1 MVAPC
6 ATTGSNPSSFI
17 DPNIAPLVQSGGA
30 NIDTNGNSFVVSNN
44 FVHDT
49 SGPALDGG
57 FNKAGAGT
65 LTINGTSTYTGVT
78 AVSGGTLV
86 VQTANAASS
95 GYAVNA
101 AGATLDL
108 TSLGTFSLAAG
119 KTLQGIGTVIT
130 SGISHNAGTITG
142 GVSGTANSIGTLT
155 LASGK
160 LDLAGGKVRFD
171 LSNSAAGTND
181 KIVANAGLSASA
193 SSIIDLEFTALPA
206 TSQTYRLFDYTG
218 SSVSGSAANFVISG
232 NGGRGVALDFATA
245 GQVNLLF
252 TPGLPS
258 SNLVWNNTGSGS
270 QNWDI
275 KTTKSWNNLTTPL
288 ASDVF
293 FNGDFVTFDNTAG
306 VQTSVSIP
314 NGTQVAPGSITVN
327 SSTNNF
333 SISSPGTG
341 KITGSAGPR

>member
-1 MVAPC
+1 M
-6 ATTGSNPSSFI
+6 
-17 DPNIAPLVQSGGA
+17 
-30 NIDTNGNSFVVSNN
+30 
-44 FVHDT
+44 
-49 SGPALDGG
+49 
-57 FNKAGAGT
+57 
-65 LTINGTSTYTGVT
+65 T

-86 VQTANAASS
+86 VQTANTATS

-108 TSLGTFSLAAG
+108 TPLGTLTLGAG
-119 KTLQGIGTVIT
+119 KTLQGIGSVLT
-130 SGISHNAGTITG
+130 SGFSHSVGTITG
-142 GVSGTANSIGTLT
+142 GVSSTANSMGTLT
-155 LASGK
+155 LASGN

-171 LSNSAAGTND
+171 LSNSAVGTND

-193 SSIIDLEFTALPA
+193 SSIVDLEFATLPTTA
-206 TSQTYRLFDYTG
+206 QTYRLFDYTG

-232 NGGRGVALDFATA
+232 NGGRGVALDFSTP
-245 GQVNLLF
+245 GQVNLQF

-258 SNLVWNNTGSGS
+258 SNLVWNNTGSAP

-314 NGTQVAPGSITVN
+314 NGRRSRRGPLPSTPAPITFQFPALAAEKSPVARLSLRAAP
-327 SSTNNF
+327 
-333 SISSPGTG
+333 
-341 KITGSAGPR
+341 AR